1 MEELEENSGR
11 GLESMV
17 DFSAL
22 RTKMVDGQ
30 VRPNDVTDLRIIDAM
45 GEVARE
51 NFVPDDQKPL
61 AYLDRDLPLANG
73 RSARVLIQPMVL
85 ARLLQYAS
93 IKPTDKALEVGTA
106 SGYGA
111 AVLARLAGSVVALE
125 EDSNLAAAARRQLA
139 GLANVAVVEAS
150 LVGGAP
156 DAAPFDVILFNG
168 AAATFPNAI
177 AGQLA
182 KGGRLLL
189 VEEGGSAPR
198 AKLYTRDDGGVSG
211 RALFNASVPVLPGFE
226 AVETF
231 AF

>member
-1 MEELEENSGR
+1 
-11 GLESMV
+11 MV

-51 NFVPDDQKPL
+51 EFAPESQKPL
-61 AYLDRDLPLANG
+61 AYLDRDLPLGSG
-73 RSARVLIQPMVL
+73 RAARVLIQPMVL
-85 ARLLQYAS
+85 ARLLQLAG
-93 IKPTDKALEVGTA
+93 IKSTDKVMEVGTA

-125 EDSNLAAAARRQLA
+125 QDSELAAIARRQLS

-150 LVGGAP
+150 LVKGAP
-156 DAAPFDVILFNG
+156 DAAPFDVIIFNG
-168 AAATFPNAI
+168 AVAAFPEAI
-177 AGQLA
+177 ANQLA
-182 KGGRLLL
+182 KGGRMLL
-189 VEEGGSAPR
+189 VEEGGSAPK
-198 AKLYTRDDGGVSG
+198 AKLYTRGDAGVSG
-211 RALFNASVPVLPGFE
+211 RTLFDASVPLLPGFQAE
-226 AVETF
+226 EVF

>member
-1 MEELEENSGR
+1 
-11 GLESMV
+11 MV

-51 NFVPDDQKPL
+51 EFAPESQKPL
-61 AYLDRDLPLANG
+61 AYLDRDLPLGNG
-73 RSARVLIQPMVL
+73 RAARVLIQPMVL
-85 ARLLQYAS
+85 ARLLQFAG
-93 IKPTDKALEVGTA
+93 IKSTDKVLEVGSA

-125 EDSNLAAAARRQLA
+125 QDSELAAIARRQLA

-150 LVGGAP
+150 LVKGAP
-156 DAAPFDVILFNG
+156 DAAPFDVIIFNG
-168 AAATFPNAI
+168 AVATFPEAI
-177 AGQLA
+177 ANQLA
-182 KGGRLLL
+182 KGGRMLV
-189 VEEGGSAPR
+189 VEEGGSAPK
-198 AKLYTRDDGGVSG
+198 AKLYTRGDAGVSG
-211 RALFNASVPVLPGFE
+211 RALFDASVPLLPGFQAE
-226 AVETF
+226 EVF

>member
-1 MEELEENSGR
+1 
-11 GLESMV
+11 MV
-17 DFSAL
+17 DFPAL

-51 NFVPDDQKPL
+51 DFAPEDQKPL
-61 AYLDRDLPLANG
+61 AYLDRDLPLGNG
-73 RSARVLIQPMVL
+73 RGARVLIQPMVL

-93 IKPTDKALEVGTA
+93 IKPADKVLEVGAA

-111 AVLARLAGSVVALE
+111 AVMARLAGSVVALE
-125 EDSNLAAAARRQLA
+125 QDSELAAIARRRLA
-139 GLANVAVVEAS
+139 DLPNVAVVEAS
-150 LVGGAP
+150 LVKGVP
-156 DAAPFDVILFNG
+156 DAAPFDVIIFNG
-168 AAATFPNAI
+168 AVASFPETV

-189 VEEGGSAPR
+189 VEEGGSAPW
-198 AKLYTRDDGGVSG
+198 AKLYTRGDAGVSG

>member
-1 MEELEENSGR
+1 
-11 GLESMV
+11 MV
-17 DFSAL
+17 DFPAL

-51 NFVPDDQKPL
+51 DFAPDDQKPL
-61 AYLDRDLPLANG
+61 AYLDRDLPLGNG
-73 RSARVLIQPMVL
+73 RAARVLIQPMIL
-85 ARLLQYAS
+85 ARLLQYANV
-93 IKPTDKALEVGTA
+93 KPTDKVLEVGTA

-125 EDSNLAAAARRQLA
+125 QDTDLATIARRRLA
-139 GLANVAVVEAS
+139 GLANVAVVEAP
-150 LVGGAP
+150 LVKAAP

-168 AAATFPNAI
+168 AVATFPDII

-182 KGGRLLL
+182 KGGRMLL
-189 VEEGGSAPR
+189 VQGEGNAAR
-198 AKLYTRDDGGVSG
+198 AMLYIRGDAGVSG
-211 RALFNASVPVLPGFE
+211 RTLFNASVPVLPGFQ
-226 AVETF
+226 AVEAF

>member
-1 MEELEENSGR
+1 
-11 GLESMV
+11 MV

-51 NFVPDDQKPL
+51 EFAPDDQKPL
-61 AYLDRDLPLANG
+61 AYLDRDLPLGGG
-73 RSARVLIQPMVL
+73 RAARVLIQPMVL
-85 ARLLQYAS
+85 ARLLQFAG
-93 IKPTDKALEVGTA
+93 IKPTDKVLEIGSA

-125 EDSNLAAAARRQLA
+125 QDPQLATVARRQLS
-139 GLANVAVVEAS
+139 GIANVAVVEAA
-150 LVGGAP
+150 LAKGAP
-156 DAAPFDVILFNG
+156 DAGPFDVIIFNG
-168 AAATFPNAI
+168 AVAVFPEAI
-177 AGQLA
+177 ANQLA
-182 KGGRLLL
+182 KGGRMLV

-198 AKLYTRDDGGVSG
+198 AKLYTRGEAGVSG
-211 RALFNASVPVLPGFE
+211 RALFNASVPLLPGFQAAE
-226 AVETF
+226 VF

>member
-1 MEELEENSGR
+1 
-11 GLESMV
+11 MV
-17 DFSAL
+17 DFPAL

-51 NFVPDDQKPL
+51 DFAPDDQKPL
-61 AYLDRDLPLANG
+61 AYLDRDLPLGNG
-73 RSARVLIQPMVL
+73 RAARVLIQPMIL
-85 ARLLQYAS
+85 ARLLQYANV
-93 IKPTDKALEVGTA
+93 KPTDKVLEVGTA

-125 EDSNLAAAARRQLA
+125 QDTDLATIARRRLA
-139 GLANVAVVEAS
+139 GLANVAVVEAP
-150 LVGGAP
+150 LVKAAP

-168 AAATFPNAI
+168 AVATFPDII

-182 KGGRLLL
+182 KGGRMLL
-189 VEEGGSAPR
+189 VQGEGNAAR
-198 AKLYTRDDGGVSG
+198 AMLYIRGDAGVSG
-211 RALFNASVPVLPGFE
+211 RALFNASVPVLPGFQ
-226 AVETF
+226 AVEAF

>member
-1 MEELEENSGR
+1 
-11 GLESMV
+11 MV
-17 DFSAL
+17 DFPAL

-51 NFVPDDQKPL
+51 DFAPDDQKAL
-61 AYLDRDLPLANG
+61 AYLDRDLPLGNG
-73 RSARVLIQPMVL
+73 RAARVLIQPMVL
-85 ARLLQYAS
+85 ARLLQFANV
-93 IKPTDKALEVGTA
+93 KPTDKVLEVGAA

-125 EDSNLAAAARRQLA
+125 EDPDLATIARRQLA
-139 GLANVAVVEAS
+139 GLVNVAVVEAS
-150 LVGGAP
+150 LAKGVP

-168 AAATFPNAI
+168 AVATFPNAI

-189 VEEGGSAPR
+189 VEEGGSAPW
-198 AKLYTRDDGGVSG
+198 AKLYTRDDAGVSG
-211 RALFNASVPVLPGFE
+211 RALFNASVPVLPGFQ
-226 AVETF
+226 AVEAF

>member
-1 MEELEENSGR
+1 
-11 GLESMV
+11 MV
-17 DFSAL
+17 DFPAL

-51 NFVPDDQKPL
+51 YFAPDDQKPL
-61 AYLDRDLPLANG
+61 AYLDRDLPLGGG
-73 RSARVLIQPMVL
+73 RAPRVLIQPMVL
-85 ARLLQYAS
+85 ARMLQYAG
-93 IKPTDKALEVGTA
+93 IRPTDKVLEVGSG

-111 AVLARLAGSVVALE
+111 AVMARLAGSVVALE
-125 EDSNLAAAARRQLA
+125 QDADLAAIARRQLS
-139 GLANVAVVEAS
+139 GLANVAVVEAA
-150 LVGGAP
+150 LVKGVP
-156 DAAPFDVILFNG
+156 DAAPFDVIIFNG
-168 AAATFPNAI
+168 AVVTFPETI
-177 AGQLA
+177 ARQLSR
-182 KGGRLLL
+182 GGRLLL

-198 AKLYTRDDGGVSG
+198 AKLYARDDAGISG

>member
-1 MEELEENSGR
+1 
-11 GLESMV
+11 MV
-17 DFSAL
+17 DFPAL

-51 NFVPDDQKPL
+51 NFAPDDQKPL
-61 AYLDRDLPLANG
+61 AYLDRDLPLGAG
-73 RSARVLIQPMVL
+73 RAPRVLIQPMVL
-85 ARLLQYAS
+85 ARMLQYAA
-93 IKPTDKALEVGTA
+93 IKPTDKVLEVGSA

-111 AVLARLAGSVVALE
+111 AVMARLAGSVVALE
-125 EDSNLAAAARRQLA
+125 QDGDLATIARRQLS
-139 GLANVAVVEAS
+139 GLANVAVVESS
-150 LVGGAP
+150 LVKGVR
-156 DAAPFDVILFNG
+156 DAAPFDVIIFNG
-168 AAATFPNAI
+168 AVVTFPDAI
-177 AGQLA
+177 ADQLA

-189 VEEGGSAPR
+189 VEEGGSAPWV
-198 AKLYTRDDGGVSG
+198 KLYTRDDAGLSG

>member
-1 MEELEENSGR
+1 MEEPAENSR
-11 GLESMV
+11 GLRSMV
-17 DFSAL
+17 DFPAL

-51 NFVPDDQKPL
+51 NFAPDDQKPL
-61 AYLDRDLPLANG
+61 AYLDRDLPLGAG
-73 RSARVLIQPMVL
+73 RAPRVLIQPMVL
-85 ARLLQYAS
+85 ARMLQYAA
-93 IKPTDKALEVGTA
+93 IKPTDKVLEVGSA

-111 AVLARLAGSVVALE
+111 AVMARLAGSVVALE
-125 EDSNLAAAARRQLA
+125 QDGDLAAIARRQLS

-150 LVGGAP
+150 LVKGVR
-156 DAAPFDVILFNG
+156 DAAPFDVIIFNG
-168 AAATFPNAI
+168 AVVTFPDVI
-177 AGQLA
+177 ADQLA
-182 KGGRLLL
+182 RGGRMLL
-189 VEEGGSAPR
+189 VEEGGSAPW
-198 AKLYTRDDGGVSG
+198 AKLYTRDDAGVSG

>member
-1 MEELEENSGR
+1 
-11 GLESMV
+11 MV
-17 DFSAL
+17 DFPAL

-51 NFVPDDQKPL
+51 NFAPDDQKPL
-61 AYLDRDLPLANG
+61 AYLDRDLPLGTG
-73 RSARVLIQPMVL
+73 RAPRVLIQPMVL
-85 ARLLQYAS
+85 ARMLQYAA
-93 IKPTDKALEVGTA
+93 IKPTDKVLEVGSA

-111 AVLARLAGSVVALE
+111 AVMARLAGSVVALE
-125 EDSNLAAAARRQLA
+125 QDGDLATIARRQLS

-150 LVGGAP
+150 LVKGVR
-156 DAAPFDVILFNG
+156 DAAPFDVIIFNG
-168 AAATFPNAI
+168 AVVTFPDVI
-177 AGQLA
+177 ADQLA
-182 KGGRLLL
+182 KGGRMLL
-189 VEEGGSAPR
+189 VEEGGSAPW
-198 AKLYTRDDGGVSG
+198 AKLYTRDDAGISG

>member
-1 MEELEENSGR
+1 
-11 GLESMV
+11 MV
-17 DFSAL
+17 DFPAL

-51 NFVPDDQKPL
+51 NFAPDDQKPL
-61 AYLDRDLPLANG
+61 AYLDRDLPLGGG
-73 RSARVLIQPMVL
+73 RSPRVLIQPMVL
-85 ARLLQYAS
+85 ARMLQYAG
-93 IKPTDKALEVGTA
+93 IKPTDKVLEVGSA

-111 AVLARLAGSVVALE
+111 AVMARLAGSVVALE
-125 EDSNLAAAARRQLA
+125 QDADLAAMARRPRS

-150 LVGGAP
+150 LVKGVP
-156 DAAPFDVILFNG
+156 DAAPFDVIIFNG
-168 AAATFPNAI
+168 AVVTFPDPI
-177 AGQLA
+177 AHQLA

-189 VEEGGSAPR
+189 VEEGGSAPW
-198 AKLYTRDDGGVSG
+198 AKLYTRDDAGISG
-211 RALFNASVPVLPGFE
+211 RALFNASVPLLPGFE

>member
-1 MEELEENSGR
+1 
-11 GLESMV
+11 MV
-17 DFSAL
+17 DFPAL

-51 NFVPDDQKPL
+51 NFAPEDQKSL
-61 AYLDRDLPLANG
+61 AYLDRDLPLGNG
-73 RSARVLIQPMVL
+73 RAARVLIQPMVL
-85 ARLLQYAS
+85 ARLLQYAGVKS
-93 IKPTDKALEVGTA
+93 TDKVLEVGTG

-125 EDSNLAAAARRQLA
+125 QDPDLAVIARLRLA
-139 GLANVAVVEAS
+139 GLANVAVVEAP
-150 LVGGAP
+150 LVKGAAN
-156 DAAPFDVILFNG
+156 AAPFDVILFNG
-168 AAATFPNAI
+168 AVATFPDVI

-189 VEEGGSAPR
+189 VEEGESAPR
-198 AKLYTRDDGGVSG
+198 AKLYTRGDAGVSG
-211 RALFNASVPVLPGFE
+211 RVLFNASIPVLPGFE
-226 AVETF
+226 AVAAF

>member
-1 MEELEENSGR
+1 
-11 GLESMV
+11 MV
-17 DFSAL
+17 DFPAL

-51 NFVPDDQKPL
+51 DFAPEDQKAL
-61 AYLDRDLPLANG
+61 AYLDRDLPLGDG
-73 RSARVLIQPMVL
+73 RAARVLIQPMVL

-93 IKPTDKALEVGTA
+93 IKSTDKVLEVGTA

-111 AVLARLAGSVVALE
+111 AVMACLAGSVVALE
-125 EDSNLAAAARRQLA
+125 QDPELATLARRRLA
-139 GLANVAVVEAS
+139 GLSNVAVVEAS
-150 LVGGAP
+150 LAKGVP
-156 DAAPFDVILFNG
+156 DAAPFDVIIFNG
-168 AAATFPNAI
+168 AVATFPQAI

-189 VEEGGSAPR
+189 VEEGGSVPW
-198 AKLYTRDDGGVSG
+198 AKLYTRGDAGVSG
-211 RALFNASVPVLPGFE
+211 RALFNASVPMLPGFE
-226 AVETF
+226 AAETF

>member
-1 MEELEENSGR
+1 
-11 GLESMV
+11 MV
-17 DFSAL
+17 DFPAL

-51 NFVPDDQKPL
+51 DFAPDDQKTL
-61 AYLDRDLPLANG
+61 AYLDRDLPLGNG
-73 RSARVLIQPMVL
+73 RAARVLIQPMVL
-85 ARLLQYAS
+85 ARLLQFANV
-93 IKPTDKALEVGTA
+93 KPTDKVLEVGTA

-125 EDSNLAAAARRQLA
+125 QDSDLATIARRQLA

-150 LVGGAP
+150 LIKGVA
-156 DAAPFDVILFNG
+156 DAAPFDVIIFNG
-168 AAATFPNAI
+168 AVATFPDAI

-189 VEEGGSAPR
+189 VEEGGSTPW
-198 AKLYTRDDGGVSG
+198 AKLYTRGDAGVSG
-211 RALFNASVPVLPGFE
+211 RSLFNASVPVLPGFQ